1 MKEPEPVY
9 NWLSLLHQ
17 FIATSPHFPGCPKR
31 QNGINNPEKM
41 RLKNKIALITGG
53 ANGIGLATTERF
65 AREGAKIILWDVS
78 GKGNDVAGRLKSEGH
93 EIVFKQVSVTHQ
105 HEVQQA
111 VAEARAHFGRIDI
124 LINNAGI
131 TKDRTLL
138 KMSKQEWDDVIAVNL
153 TGVFNCTQAVA
164 PVMKEQNYGRII
176 SASSNVAIRGNFG
189 QTNYVATKSAI
200 IGMTKVWAMEL
211 GRFGITANCIA
222 PGFIHTAMTDA
233 MPEEVRKQSLPH
245 IPLGKWGV
253 PDDIA
258 NGYLYLASDEASFVS
273 GICLTIDGGASR

>member
-1 MKEPEPVY
+1 
-9 NWLSLLHQ
+9 
-17 FIATSPHFPGCPKR
+17 
-31 QNGINNPEKM
+31 M

-53 ANGIGLATTERF
+53 ANGIGLATAERF
-65 AREGAKIILWDVS
+65 AREGAGIILWDVS
-78 GKGNDVAGRLKSEGH
+78 DKGDEVAQRLRQSGH
-93 EIVFKQVSVTHQ
+93 DAIFKKVSVTSQ
-105 HEVQQA
+105 DEVQA
-111 VAEARAHFGRIDI
+111 AMAEARNRSGRIDI

-138 KMSKQEWDDVIAVNL
+138 KMSKLEWDDVIAVNL

-164 PVMKEQNYGRII
+164 PIMKEQNYGRIV
-176 SASSNVAIRGNFG
+176 SASSNVAIRGNYG

-211 GRFGITANCIA
+211 GRYGITANCIA

-233 MPEEVRKQSLPH
+233 MPEEVRQQTIPL
-245 IPLGKWGV
+245 IPLGKWGM
-253 PDDIA
+253 PEDIA
-258 NGYLYLASDEASFVS
+258 NGYLYLASDEAAFVS

>member
-1 MKEPEPVY
+1 V
-9 NWLSLLHQ
+9 
-17 FIATSPHFPGCPKR
+17 
-31 QNGINNPEKM
+31 
-41 RLKNKIALITGG
+41 RLKGKIALITGG

-65 AREGAKIILWDVS
+65 AKEGAKIILWDVS
-78 GKGNDVAGRLKSEGH
+78 SKGNDVAERLKKDGY
-93 EIVFKQVSVTHQ
+93 EIIFKKVSVTDQ
-105 HEVQQA
+105 DEVQKA
-111 VAEARAHFGRIDI
+111 VAEAMEYFGRIDI

-138 KMSKQEWDDVIAVNL
+138 KMSKQEWDDVVSVNL

-164 PVMKEQNYGRII
+164 PIMKEQNYGRIV

-211 GRFGITANCIA
+211 GRYGITVNCIA
-222 PGFIHTAMTDA
+222 PGFITTAMTEL
-233 MPEEVRKQSLPH
+233 MPEEVRKQTIPD
-245 IPLGKWGV
+245 IPLGHWGV

-273 GICLTIDGGASR
+273 GICLTIDGGAAR

>member
-1 MKEPEPVY
+1 
-9 NWLSLLHQ
+9 
-17 FIATSPHFPGCPKR
+17 
-31 QNGINNPEKM
+31 M
-41 RLKNKIALITGG
+41 RLRDKIALITGG

-65 AREGAKIILWDVS
+65 AKEGAKIILWDIS
-78 GKGNDVAGRLKSEGH
+78 DKGNEVAERLKKQRTEA
-93 EIVFKQVSVTHQ
+93 IFKKVSVSSQ
-105 HEVQQA
+105 DEVQKA
-111 VAEARAHFGRIDI
+111 VAEAKEHFGRIDI

-131 TKDRTLL
+131 TRDRTLL
-138 KMSKQEWDDVIAVNL
+138 KMSKQEWDDVMAVNL

-164 PVMKEQNYGRII
+164 PIMKEQNYGRIV

-211 GRFGITANCIA
+211 GRYNITVNCIA
-222 PGFIHTAMTDA
+222 PGFITTAMTDL
-233 MPEEVRKQSLPH
+233 MPEEVRKQSIPN

-253 PDDIA
+253 PEDIA

-273 GICLTIDGGASR
+273 GICLTIDGGAAR

>member
-1 MKEPEPVY
+1 
-9 NWLSLLHQ
+9 
-17 FIATSPHFPGCPKR
+17 
-31 QNGINNPEKM
+31 M
-41 RLKNKIALITGG
+41 RLNKKTALITGG
-53 ANGIGLATTERF
+53 ANGIGLATAERF
-65 AREGAKIILWDVS
+65 AKEGAKIILWDLS
-78 GKGNDVAGRLKSEGH
+78 DKGEEVVERLRKDGH
-93 EIVFKQVSVTHQ
+93 EAIFKKVSVAN
-105 HEVQQA
+105 EEDVQVA

-131 TKDRTLL
+131 TRDRTLL

-164 PVMKEQNYGRII
+164 PIMKAQNYGRIV
-176 SASSNVAIRGNFG
+176 SASSNVAIRGNYG

-233 MPEEVRKQSLPH
+233 MPEAVREQSLPL
-245 IPLGKWGV
+245 IPLGKWGY
-253 PDDIA
+253 PEDIA

>member
-1 MKEPEPVY
+1 
-9 NWLSLLHQ
+9 
-17 FIATSPHFPGCPKR
+17 
-31 QNGINNPEKM
+31 M
-41 RLKNKIALITGG
+41 RLKGKIALITGG
-53 ANGIGLATTERF
+53 ANGIGLATAKRF
-65 AREGAKIILWDVS
+65 AKEGAKIILWDLS
-78 GKGNDVAGRLKSEGH
+78 DSGNDEVKELKRQGH
-93 EIVFKQVSVTHQ
+93 EAIFKKISVTNKK
-105 HEVQQA
+105 EVDEA
-111 VAEARAHFGRIDI
+111 VAVAWKHFGRIDI

-131 TKDRTLL
+131 TRDRTLL
-138 KMSKQEWDDVIAVNL
+138 KMSKEEWDDVISVNL

-164 PVMKEQNYGRII
+164 PIMKEQNYGRIV

-211 GRFGITANCIA
+211 GRYGITANCIA

-233 MPEEVRKQSLPH
+233 MPEEVRKQSIPL
-245 IPLGKWGV
+245 IPLGKWGM
-253 PDDIA
+253 PEDIA

>member
-1 MKEPEPVY
+1 
-9 NWLSLLHQ
+9 
-17 FIATSPHFPGCPKR
+17 
-31 QNGINNPEKM
+31 M
-41 RLKNKIALITGG
+41 RLKNKVALITGG
-53 ANGIGLATTERF
+53 ANGIGLATALRF
-65 AREGAKIILWDVS
+65 AKEGAKTILWDVS
-78 GKGNDVAGRLKSEGH
+78 DKGNDVVERLRREGH
-93 EIVFKQVSVTHQ
+93 EATFAKISVTNAE
-105 HEVQQA
+105 EVQNA
-111 VAEARAHFGRIDI
+111 VTNARGHFGRIDI

-138 KMSKQEWDDVIAVNL
+138 KMSKQEWDEVISVNL

-164 PVMKEQNYGRII
+164 PIMKEQNYGRIV
-176 SASSNVAIRGNFG
+176 SASSNVAIRGNYG

-222 PGFIHTAMTDA
+222 PGFIQTAMTDA
-233 MPEEVRKQSLPH
+233 MPEEVRRQSLAH
-245 IPLGKWGV
+245 IPVGKWGV

-273 GICLTIDGGASR
+273 GICLTIDGGAAR

>member
-1 MKEPEPVY
+1 
-9 NWLSLLHQ
+9 
-17 FIATSPHFPGCPKR
+17 
-31 QNGINNPEKM
+31 M
-41 RLKNKIALITGG
+41 RLNKKIALITGG
-53 ANGIGLATTERF
+53 ANGIGLATAERF
-65 AREGAKIILWDVS
+65 AKEGARIILWDLS
-78 GKGNDVAGRLKSEGH
+78 DKGEEVVERLKKEGH
-93 EIVFKQVSVTHQ
+93 EAIFKKVSVTN
-105 HEVQQA
+105 EEDVQLA

-164 PVMKEQNYGRII
+164 PIMKEQNYGRIV
-176 SASSNVAIRGNFG
+176 SASSNVAIRGNYG

-233 MPEEVRKQSLPH
+233 MPQAVKDQSLPL
-245 IPLGKWGV
+245 IPLGKWGY
-253 PDDIA
+253 PEDIA

-273 GICLTIDGGASR
+273 GICVTIDGGASR

>member
-1 MKEPEPVY
+1 
-9 NWLSLLHQ
+9 
-17 FIATSPHFPGCPKR
+17 
-31 QNGINNPEKM
+31 M
-41 RLKNKIALITGG
+41 RLKGKIALITGG

-65 AREGAKIILWDVS
+65 AREGAGIILWDVS
-78 GKGNDVAGRLKSEGH
+78 EKGNDVTERLKKEGYKV
-93 EIVFKQVSVTHQ
+93 IYQKVSVANKD
-105 HEVQQA
+105 EVQKA
-111 VAEARAHFGRIDI
+111 VSEAQEHYGRIDI

-131 TKDRTLL
+131 TRDRTLL
-138 KMSKQEWDDVIAVNL
+138 KMSNEEWDDVIAVNL
-153 TGVFNCTQAVA
+153 TGVFNCTHAVA
-164 PVMKEQNYGRII
+164 PVMKEQQYGRIV
-176 SASSNVAIRGNFG
+176 SASSNVAIRGNYG

-211 GRFGITANCIA
+211 GRYGITVNCIA

-233 MPEEVRKQSLPH
+233 MPEEVRKQSIPQ
-245 IPLGKWGV
+245 IPLGKWGF

>member
-1 MKEPEPVY
+1 
-9 NWLSLLHQ
+9 
-17 FIATSPHFPGCPKR
+17 
-31 QNGINNPEKM
+31 M
-41 RLKNKIALITGG
+41 RLKDKVALITGG

-65 AREGAKIILWDVS
+65 AKEGAKIILWDVS
-78 GKGNDVAGRLKSEGH
+78 DKGNDVAERLKKEGRGA
-93 EIVFKQVSVTHQ
+93 IFKQVSVINQ
-105 HEVQQA
+105 GEVQKA
-111 VAEARAHFGRIDI
+111 VTEAREHFGRIDI

-164 PVMKEQNYGRII
+164 PIMKEQNYGRIV

-211 GRFGITANCIA
+211 GRFGITVNCIA
-222 PGFIHTAMTDA
+222 PGFIQTAMTDL
-233 MPEEVRKQSLPH
+233 MPEEARKQTIAH
-245 IPLGKWGV
+245 IPLGHWGV

-273 GICLTIDGGASR
+273 GICLTIDGGAAR

>member
-1 MKEPEPVY
+1 
-9 NWLSLLHQ
+9 
-17 FIATSPHFPGCPKR
+17 
-31 QNGINNPEKM
+31 M

-65 AREGAKIILWDVS
+65 AKEGAKIILWDVS
-78 GKGNDVAGRLKSEGH
+78 DQGNTIAERLKMEGH
-93 EIVFKQVSVTHQ
+93 EIIFKKVSVTKQ
-105 HEVQQA
+105 DEVQKA
-111 VAEARAHFGRIDI
+111 MAEAHEHFGRIDI

-131 TKDRTLL
+131 TRDRTLL
-138 KMSKQEWDDVIAVNL
+138 KMTMQEWDDVISVNL
-153 TGVFNCTQAVA
+153 TGVFICTQAIA
-164 PVMKEQNYGRII
+164 PIMKEQNYGRIV

-211 GRFGITANCIA
+211 GRYNITVNCIA
-222 PGFIHTAMTDA
+222 PGFITTAMTEA
-233 MPEEVRKQSLPH
+233 MPEEVRKQSIPH

-273 GICLTIDGGASR
+273 GICLTIDGGAAR